1 MEDEEALES
10 RTLISQLPDP
20 VQNEVDDL
28 LTDGVMASR
37 IVIGGVFLS
46 CDELLRVE
54 QLAIDAVADLI
65 CMKDKNTQNVNSN
78 IYSIQISNAIYFRTA
93 TLF

>member
-1 MEDEEALES
+1 MRSEVKPEPVPPPNEWKIRKPWS
-10 RTLISQLPDP
+10 PGTLISQLPDP

-28 LTDGVMASR
+28 FTDGVMASR

-54 QLAIDAVADLI
+54 QLAIDAGADLI
-65 CMKDKNTQNVNSN
+65 CFEGQKHAK
-78 IYSIQISNAIYFRTA
+78 R
-93 TLF
+93 